1 MPERL
6 IFLNLNEFLQRHR
19 NNDINDLLIQQ
30 RCAHAVKTEQFAE
43 LIENKLFWGGEEGRA
58 KAFLHPHPEQ

>member
-6 IFLNLNEFLQRHR
+6 IFLNLNELLQRHR
-19 NNDINDLLIQQ
+19 NNDLLIQQ
-30 RCAHAVKTEQFAE
+30 RCAHAVKTEWFAE
-43 LIENKLFWGGEEGRA
+43 LIEKLFWGGEEGRA